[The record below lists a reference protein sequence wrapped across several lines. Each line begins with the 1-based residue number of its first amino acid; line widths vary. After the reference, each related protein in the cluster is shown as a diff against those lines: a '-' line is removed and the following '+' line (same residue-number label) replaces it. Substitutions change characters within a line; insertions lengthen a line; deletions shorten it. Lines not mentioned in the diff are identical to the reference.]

1 MSGSSRRSQPFTDGR
16 ARSYFAPGK
25 IFHGLDVRLL
35 SMQRKGRTFMIRRA
49 LIAAVLVFPFTLM
62 AQTTG
67 DPFSVNLPAGFSPFT
82 KSSQVM
88 DSKDGKIATTNWV
101 AKSPDGQAVVVSVS
115 KMPGKILDPAKLVN
129 STRDGLVKSLHATM
143 DSEQTTADTP
153 PATGLLLHSDAAWV
167 RA

>member
-1 MSGSSRRSQPFTDGR
+1 
-16 ARSYFAPGK
+16 
-25 IFHGLDVRLL
+25 
-35 SMQRKGRTFMIRRA
+35 MIRRA

-82 KSSQVM
+82 KSSQVA
-88 DSKDGKIATTNWV
+88 DSKDGKITTTNWV

-143 DSEQTTADTP
+143 DSEETTADTP
-153 PATGLLLHSDAAWV
+153 PVTRLLLHSDAAWV
-167 RA
+167 RARLVVVGDTLYQLVYVGHSADQRVAPAVAQMFDTFKTL